1 MSVFVFSFRIH
12 NNSFHFL
19 KVSIKHFIEFFS
31 TQPFDFKNIDRESAQ
46 DMEVTVNGVT
56 VTITDYQIVLPDS
69 NKNEDQE

>member
-1 MSVFVFSFRIH
+1 MLCEYSVFVFTIIH
-12 NNSFHFL
+12 FIFS
-19 KVSIKHFIEFFS
+19 KSIKHFIAFFS